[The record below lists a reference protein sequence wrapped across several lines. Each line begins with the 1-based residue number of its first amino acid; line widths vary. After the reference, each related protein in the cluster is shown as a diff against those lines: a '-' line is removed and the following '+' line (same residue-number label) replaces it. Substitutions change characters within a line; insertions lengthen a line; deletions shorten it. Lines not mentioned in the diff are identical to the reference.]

1 MRAAIARLARHAPV
15 AVVSGRRGKKVRE
28 FVAAKI
34 STTLVAMA
42 STSWTWRAPKQ
53 VKTVAV
59 PILRAARSQLEVW
72 LRDVAGASVEDNVFS
87 VSIHWRG
94 VAEADRPR
102 VAGAV
107 DAVLAL
113 APF

>member
-1 MRAAIARLARHAPV
+1 M
-15 AVVSGRRGKKVRE
+15 RE
-28 FVAAKI
+28 FVAVENLYYAGSHGFDI
-34 STTLVAMA
+34 DGPGGL
-42 STSWTWRAPKQ
+42 RKQ
-53 VKTVAV
+53 VKTSAV

-107 DAVLAL
+107 DAVLVL
-113 APF
+113 ASAQIKCRGAVYG